1 MAFGNYKIK
10 ADFGGERI
18 TDRNS
23 ATAFMHSEANLC
35 LTLRCYVANRRGTVS
50 RTATMVTYANYRNY

>member
-10 ADFGGERI
+10 ADFGGKRI

-23 ATAFMHSEANLC
+23 AMAFMLA
-35 LTLRCYVANRRGTVS
+35 LRDLS
-50 RTATMVTYANYRNY
+50 